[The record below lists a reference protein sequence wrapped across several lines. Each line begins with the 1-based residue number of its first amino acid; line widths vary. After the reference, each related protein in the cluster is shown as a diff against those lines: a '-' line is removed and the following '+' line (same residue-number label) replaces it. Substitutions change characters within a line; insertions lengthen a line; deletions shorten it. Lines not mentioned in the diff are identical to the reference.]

1 MRKGFFY
8 GILSV
13 LSFSLM
19 SAMCSSDDD
28 GSQSDNSAQIA
39 QIENTVEA
47 GTWRITNFVD
57 SGQDETNDFSGYEF
71 TFASNG
77 TLTATNGTTSYSG
90 TWSVTSDDD
99 SSDDDSSDDDGS
111 SSNDDLDFNIS
122 FPVPDSNDFEDLNDD
137 WDIVS
142 YSDTVINLIDISGGN
157 GDTDVLTFERN

>member
-1 MRKGFFY
+1 MRKGFFH
-8 GILSV
+8 GLVLLLSI
-13 LSFSLM
+13 SLM

-28 GSQSDNSAQIA
+28 GSQSNNSAEIA
-39 QIENTVEA
+39 QVENTAEA
-47 GTWRITNFVD
+47 GTWRVTNFVD

-77 TLTATNGTTSYSG
+77 TLTATNGTTSYTGS
-90 TWSVTSDDD
+90 WFISDDD

-111 SSNDDLDFNIS
+111 SSNDDIEFNI
-122 FPVPDSNDFEDLNDD
+122 FFNVPDSNDFEDLNDD

-142 YSDTVINLIDISGGN
+142 YSDNTINLIDISGGN